1 MKQQTKEKRRRLRND
16 AILIAALLVAAALGA
31 VYLFLMRGTGS
42 EVTVTVDGQWYGTYS
57 LTKDRVEDIRT
68 SDTAVNRLEIC
79 GGKAEVT
86 FATCP
91 DGICAAHAPI
101 YRRGESIV
109 CLPHRVVITVS
120 GASAADAPDAVVGG

>member
-1 MKQQTKEKRRRLRND
+1 MKQQTNDKRRLRND
-16 AILIAALLVAAALGA
+16 VLLIAVLLIMAALGA
-31 VYLFLMRGTGS
+31 VYLFLLRGTGS

-79 GGKAEVT
+79 DGKAEVT

-120 GASAADAPDAVVGG
+120 GTNASEAPDAMVGG